1 MSSIV
6 LPNVKSELLEI
17 RAKIDALLEQVGA
30 SAGEIASAAPSKGG
44 KKSAAEKKPKRANQG
59 TAWAAYCSQLIKT
72 QEAAYKAFQE
82 ELKQKGGDDKKACVG
97 PMPKFASHWRAEH
110 EEEYAAFKAEWRAA
124 HPPLSSK
131 ASVASDAESVAEG
144 EASEGS
150 EKKKRGPKKLA
161 DMTPEEKAKHDAGVA
176 ARKAKKA
183 AEKAAGGEE
192 EVPLAPAAAP
202 AKPAVA
208 PAKPAAPVA
217 EEEAE
222 EETEEEADAELL
234 PFKLD
239 TVKYLRLGTQGENG
253 TITWLMG
260 DLWENNKGSKGDYKG
275 CLLADGT
282 IDYDAVEPEL
292 N

>member
-44 KKSAAEKKPKRANQG
+44 KKSAAEKKPKRASQG
-59 TAWAAYCSQLIKT
+59 TAWAAYSSQLIKT
-72 QEAAYKAFQE
+72 QEVAYKAFQE
-82 ELKQKGGDDKKACVG
+82 QLKQAGGDDKRALVG
-97 PMPKFASHWRAEH
+97 VMPKFAKHWRAEH
-110 EEEYAAFKAEWRAA
+110 EEEYAAFEAEWRAA

-131 ASVASDAESVAEG
+131 ASVASDDAESVAEG

-202 AKPAVA
+202 AKPAA
-208 PAKPAAPVA
+208 APAAPVVA
-217 EEEAE
+217 EEAE
-222 EETEEEADAELL
+222 EAEEGDAELL

-253 TITWLMG
+253 TISWLMG
-260 DLWENNKGSKGDYKG
+260 DLWENNKGSKGEYKG